1 MTTLA
6 APGPAD
12 PDAHPVLASFVDVVA
27 PWLDPALVD
36 GPALAEIRTVASR
49 LPGTLSR
56 RIGFEVRLGEEAARA
71 DFLVCVTRAE
81 REALASAGEDTL
93 IGRTSWAPLRALAE
107 AWAASPLLD
116 GAVASLWIE
125 LDLAAAATAEP
136 VPSVFFGLADLLPER
151 DDPDA
156 WRGVA
161 AHDLAT
167 TLAALEVLSGGPVA
181 PGLRR
186 HLAECFGALPPGA
199 KVFQVG
205 AMLSRGTAAVRV
217 CVRRLGPALPAYL
230 AGADWPGD
238 VEAARPTLEAL
249 LARAEWVTLDLDVGE
264 DGIRPGLGLEC
275 AFDTG
280 VQGEAQWRDFGA
292 HLAVTGL
299 ALPAK
304 VDALLRWPAV
314 TEAEGG
320 EEALVRAVAH
330 VKLAW
335 RDGTLRDAK
344 GYFGCWRRPLA
355 WRFLRRRVDR

>member
-81 REALASAGEDTL
+81 REALAGAGEDTL

-136 VPSVFFGLADLLPER
+136 VPSVFFGLADLLSER

-230 AGADWPGD
+230 LFALSKLPGVFAPSD
-238 VEAARPTLEAL
+238 PAL
-249 LARAEWVTLDLDVGE
+249 AERAEADIAALSEDLRIACMEPFTD
-264 DGIRPGLGLEC
+264 
-275 AFDTG
+275 
-280 VQGEAQWRDFGA
+280 
-292 HLAVTGL
+292 LA
-299 ALPAK
+299 PRK
-304 VDALLRWPAV
+304 QQALLRRRLPP
-314 TEAEGG
+314 TGG
-320 EEALVRAVAH
+320 A
-330 VKLAW
+330 
-335 RDGTLRDAK
+335 
-344 GYFGCWRRPLA
+344 
-355 WRFLRRRVDR
+355 